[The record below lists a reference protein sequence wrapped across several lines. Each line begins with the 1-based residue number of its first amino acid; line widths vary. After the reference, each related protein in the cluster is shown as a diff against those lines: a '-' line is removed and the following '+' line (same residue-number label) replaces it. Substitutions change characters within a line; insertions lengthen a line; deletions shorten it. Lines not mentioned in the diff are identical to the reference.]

1 MVARFDQDDGMT
13 IAPLVRDT
21 VDDTSVKVRSYQNSG
36 KDAVPNGSQ
45 TSEVHCERKFS
56 SIQRTITLPD

>member
-1 MVARFDQDDGMT
+1 MT